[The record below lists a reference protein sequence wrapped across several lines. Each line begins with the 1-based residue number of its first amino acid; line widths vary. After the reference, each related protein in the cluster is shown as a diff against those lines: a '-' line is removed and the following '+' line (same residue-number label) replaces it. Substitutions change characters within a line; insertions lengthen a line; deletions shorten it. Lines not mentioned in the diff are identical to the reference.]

1 MSTAT
6 GIDYRTYW
14 EQGFAWHD
22 YLEEEVEEHPQ
33 LWRGVWRKHE
43 TPERALDRLEGI
55 GGAWKLLVI
64 TEDWCGDASNT
75 VPILARLA
83 EVAPNLDIRLV
94 KRDENPDLMDAHLTD
109 GSRSIPVAIV
119 LDDDFE
125 IVGSWGPRPEELQAF
140 VISEKE
146 KGERPTSEIYRE
158 TRRWYAEDGGRTTLE
173 ELLDVIEEAA

>member
-14 EQGFAWHD
+14 EQGFTWHE

-55 GGAWKLLVI
+55 GGTWKLLVI

-83 EVAPNLDIRLV
+83 EAAPNLDIRLV

-109 GSRSIPVAIV
+109 G
-119 LDDDFE
+119 
-125 IVGSWGPRPEELQAF
+125 
-140 VISEKE
+140 
-146 KGERPTSEIYRE
+146 
-158 TRRWYAEDGGRTTLE
+158 GRTTLE